1 MLRIRPAK
9 RSANHVRRSITSA
22 YRLRFEPL
30 ECRCL
35 MAGDAVLFWNAVAL
49 DAVKND
55 SALGYVPDQAG
66 PSASARAL
74 AIMHVAIYD
83 AVMAIDRTYMPYLHN
98 VFATS
103 GMSMDAAIGAAAH
116 DTLAALFPQQESMFD
131 AALAEAMAGMPP
143 RKIASG
149 LAMGHKIA
157 DAMMDSRAD
166 DGAVSNM
173 SFTPGTQ
180 PGEWRPDPLHPTQI
194 AWGPDW
200 GDVDPFVMESSA
212 DFAVPSA
219 PALTSQAYTRAY
231 NEVKALGGD
240 GVITPTAR
248 TAEQTEIAIF
258 WGYDGTPGLG
268 TPPRLYNQAARVIAQ
283 NMHNSEVE
291 NARLFALVNL
301 ALADAGIASWDTK
314 YLDNYWRPITG
325 IRESDPGTG
334 PTGLGDGNPNTT
346 GDPTWTP
353 LGAPND
359 NGGGTNFTPPFPA
372 YTSGHATFG
381 AAAFTAIRRFYG
393 TDRISFTLGSDEFNG
408 ITVDQHGQVRPVVT
422 RNYSSLS
429 QAIQENGIS
438 RIYLGIHWRFDMTAG
453 IAQGTAI
460 GNYIA
465 NHFGQR
471 RRPFDNFP
479 PSIIGHAIQQ
489 HLAAL
494 RSSLEAARAAIE
506 AAFSQWNF
514 LDDVAHIAQ
523 TTPRNHGANAIHSST
538 SSPATRQQ
546 PASNPHNQAPSPFAL
561 QPTTT
566 ASLGLTSLLPSIGPS
581 RRR

>member
-1 MLRIRPAK
+1 
-9 RSANHVRRSITSA
+9 
-22 YRLRFEPL
+22 
-30 ECRCL
+30 
-35 MAGDAVLFWNAVAL
+35 MAGDAVLYWNAVAL

-55 SALGYVPDQAG
+55 AALAYVPDQPG
-66 PSASARAL
+66 PSAAARAL

-83 AVMAIDRTYMPYLHN
+83 AVMNIDRRYAPYLYN
-98 VFATS
+98 SIATP

-116 DTLAALFPQQESMFD
+116 DTLAALYPQQTPMFD
-131 AALAEAMAGMPP
+131 AALAQAMAGQPQW
-143 RKIASG
+143 KIKSG

-166 DGAVSNM
+166 DGAVDDM
-173 SFTPGTQ
+173 SFIPGDQ

-194 AWGPDW
+194 AWGPNW
-200 GDVDPFVMESSA
+200 GDVDPFVMHSSA
-212 DFAVPSA
+212 DFAVPPV
-219 PALTSQAYTRAY
+219 PAMTSQAYSDAY

-268 TPPRLYNQAARVIAQ
+268 TPPRLYNQATRVIAQ
-283 NMHNSEVE
+283 QKHNTEVE

-314 YLDNYWRPITG
+314 YLENFWRPINA

-334 PTGLGDGNPNTT
+334 PTGLGDGNPSTV

-393 TDRISFTLGSDEFNG
+393 TDNISFTLGSDEFNG
-408 ITVDQHGQVRPVVT
+408 ITVDQNGQVRPVVT
-422 RNYSSLS
+422 RHYSSLS
-429 QAIQENGIS
+429 QAIEENGIS

-460 GNYIA
+460 GNYVA
-465 NHFGQR
+465 DHFGQR
-471 RRPFDNFP
+471 RPHGGHIGL
-479 PSIIGHAIQQ
+479 SIIGHALA
-489 HLAAL
+489 HNLAAL
-494 RSSLEAARAAIE
+494 RASMEAARAAIE
-506 AAFSQWNF
+506 AAFAQWHF
-514 LDDVAHIAQ
+514 LDDVLHVSNTTPAASQSAGMFHSPMSSSAGSRHAPATSFDGGNIAQ
-523 TTPRNHGANAIHSST
+523 
-538 SSPATRQQ
+538 SP
-546 PASNPHNQAPSPFAL
+546 
-561 QPTTT
+561 
-566 ASLGLTSLLPSIGPS
+566 LGLRSLLPAIGPS